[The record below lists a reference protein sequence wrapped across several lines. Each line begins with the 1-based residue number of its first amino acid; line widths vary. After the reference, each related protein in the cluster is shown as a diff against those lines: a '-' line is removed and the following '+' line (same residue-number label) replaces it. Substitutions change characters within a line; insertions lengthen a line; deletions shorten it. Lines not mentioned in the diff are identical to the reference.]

1 MSGTVVVGLGGNALL
16 EPGESGTY
24 REQCA
29 HARTMAGS
37 IAGLTAAGWRVVVV
51 HGNGP
56 QVGALAVQQYAAR
69 DEIPPQPLFSLVA
82 MTQGEIGSIL
92 ALALHERLGAGQ
104 PGVVSVGTHVIV
116 HGDDPAFAH
125 PTKPIGPF
133 VGRAEAERL
142 EADRG
147 WAMLEDA
154 GRGYRRVVPSPEP
167 LGILELGAVRSLVDA
182 GVLVIANGGG
192 GVPVVLTA
200 TGYRGVEAV
209 VDKDLAAERLA
220 DELGA
225 DALALV
231 TGVPAAAIEFGTPS
245 ERPLQD
251 VTVVEAERHLQD
263 GQFPAGSMGPKMA
276 AATRFVR
283 HGGRMAVITTPELL
297 LATISSSPWS
307 PTGEVG
313 TRILPVGQP
322 ATSR

>member
-1 MSGTVVVGLGGNALL
+1 
-16 EPGESGTY
+16 
-24 REQCA
+24 
-29 HARTMAGS
+29 
-37 IAGLTAAGWRVVVV
+37 
-51 HGNGP
+51 
-56 QVGALAVQQYAAR
+56 
-69 DEIPPQPLFSLVA
+69 
-82 MTQGEIGSIL
+82 
-92 ALALHERLGAGQ
+92 
-104 PGVVSVGTHVIV
+104 
-116 HGDDPAFAH
+116 
-125 PTKPIGPF
+125 
-133 VGRAEAERL
+133 
-142 EADRG
+142 
-147 WAMLEDA
+147 MLEDA

-167 LGILELGAVRSLVDA
+167 LGILELGAVRSLVEA

-231 TGVPAAAIEFGTPS
+231 TGVPAAAIDFGTSS
-245 ERPLQD
+245 ERPLRD

-263 GQFPAGSMGPKMA
+263 GQFPAGSMGPKVA

-297 LATISSSPWS
+297 LATISSSPWA

-322 ATSR
+322 AASR

>member
-1 MSGTVVVGLGGNALL
+1 MTGTVVVGLGGNALL
-16 EPGESGTY
+16 EPGETGTY

-29 HARTMAGS
+29 HARAMAGS

-104 PGVVSVGTHVIV
+104 AGVVSVGTHVIV
-116 HGDDPAFAH
+116 HGDDPAFAQ

-133 VGRAEAERL
+133 VDRVEAERL
-142 EADRG
+142 EAERG

-167 LGILELGAVRSLVDA
+167 LGILELAAVRSLVDA

-225 DALALV
+225 EVLALV

-245 ERPLQD
+245 ERPLRD

-263 GQFPAGSMGPKMA
+263 GQFAAGSMGPKIA

-283 HGGRMAVITTPELL
+283 HGGGMAVITTPELL
-297 LATISSSPWS
+297 LATISSSPWT
-307 PTGEVG
+307 PTGDVG

-322 ATSR
+322 AASR

>member
-1 MSGTVVVGLGGNALL
+1 MTGTVVVGLGGNALV
-16 EPGESGTY
+16 EPGETGSY

-29 HARTMAGS
+29 HARAMARS

-56 QVGALAVQQYAAR
+56 QVGALAVQQHMAR
-69 DEIPPQPLFSLVA
+69 DEVPPHPLFSLVA

-92 ALALHERLGAGQ
+92 TLALRERLEAE
-104 PGVVSVGTHVIV
+104 PGVVSVGTHTIV
-116 HGDDPAFAH
+116 HVDDPAFAH

-133 VGRAEAERL
+133 VDRAEAERL
-142 EADRG
+142 TVERG
-147 WAMLEDA
+147 WVMLEDA

-167 LGILELGAVRSLVDA
+167 LGILELAAVRSLVDA

-192 GVPVVLTA
+192 GIPVVLTA

-225 DALALV
+225 DVLALV
-231 TGVPAAAIEFGTPS
+231 TGVPAAAVDFGTAS
-245 ERPLQD
+245 ERPLRD
-251 VTVVEAERHLQD
+251 VTVIEAERHLQD

-283 HGGRMAVITTPELL
+283 HGGSMAVITTAELL
-297 LATISSSPWS
+297 LATISSSPRS
-307 PTGEVG
+307 ATGEVG

-322 ATSR
+322 AASR

>member
-1 MSGTVVVGLGGNALL
+1 MTGTVVVGLGGNALL

-29 HARTMAGS
+29 HARAMAGS

-69 DEIPPQPLFSLVA
+69 DEVPPQPLFSLVA

-92 ALALHERLGAGQ
+92 ALALHERLGARQ
-104 PGVVSVGTHVIV
+104 ARVVTVGTHVIV

-133 VGRAEAERL
+133 VDRVEAERL
-142 EADRG
+142 EAERG

-167 LGILELGAVRSLVDA
+167 LGILELAAVRSLVDA

-225 DALALV
+225 EVLALV

-245 ERPLQD
+245 ERPLRD

-263 GQFPAGSMGPKMA
+263 GQFAAGSMGPKIA

-283 HGGRMAVITTPELL
+283 HGGGMAVITTPELL
-297 LATISSSPWS
+297 LATISSSPRS
-307 PTGEVG
+307 PTGDVG

-322 ATSR
+322 AASR

>member
-1 MSGTVVVGLGGNALL
+1 MTGTVVVGLGGNALL

-29 HARTMAGS
+29 HARAMAGS

-104 PGVVSVGTHVIV
+104 TGVVSVGTHVIV

-133 VGRAEAERL
+133 VDRVEAERL
-142 EADRG
+142 EAERG
-147 WAMLEDA
+147 WTMLEDA

-167 LGILELGAVRSLVDA
+167 LGILELAAVRSLVDA

-225 DALALV
+225 EALALV
-231 TGVPAAAIEFGTPS
+231 TGVPAAAIGFGTTS
-245 ERPLQD
+245 ERPLRD

-263 GQFPAGSMGPKMA
+263 GQFPAGSMGPKIA

-283 HGGRMAVITTPELL
+283 HGGGMAVITTPELL
-297 LATISSSPWS
+297 LATISSSPWT
-307 PTGEVG
+307 PTGDVG

-322 ATSR
+322 AASR

>member
-1 MSGTVVVGLGGNALL
+1 MTGTVVVGLGGNALV
-16 EPGESGTY
+16 EPGESGSY

-29 HARTMAGS
+29 HARAMAAS
-37 IAGLTAAGWRVVVV
+37 IAALTAAGWRVVVV

-56 QVGALAVQQYAAR
+56 QVGALAVQQHIAR
-69 DEIPPQPLFSLVA
+69 DEITPQPLFSLVA

-92 ALALHERLGAGQ
+92 TLALHERLGTGR

-133 VGRAEAERL
+133 VDRTEAERL
-142 EADRG
+142 KAERG
-147 WAMLEDA
+147 WVMLEDA

-167 LGILELGAVRSLVDA
+167 LGILELGAVRSLVDS
-182 GVLVIANGGG
+182 GVVVIANGGG

-209 VDKDLAAERLA
+209 IDKDLAAERLA
-220 DELGA
+220 DDLAA

-231 TGVPAAAIEFGTPS
+231 TAVPAAALDFGTAS
-245 ERPLQD
+245 ERPLLD

-263 GQFPAGSMGPKMA
+263 GQFPAGSMGPKVA

-283 HGGRMAVITTPELL
+283 HGGRMAVITSPERL

-307 PTGEVG
+307 PTGDVG
-313 TRILPVGQP
+313 TRILPVGMP
-322 ATSR
+322 AASR

>member
-1 MSGTVVVGLGGNALL
+1 MTGTVVVGLGGNALV
-16 EPGESGTY
+16 EPGETGSY

-29 HARTMAGS
+29 HARAMASS

-56 QVGALAVQQYAAR
+56 QVGALAVQQHVAR
-69 DEIPPQPLFSLVA
+69 DEVPPHPLFSLVA

-92 ALALHERLGAGQ
+92 TLALRERLGTAE

-116 HGDDPAFAH
+116 HVDDPAFAH

-133 VGRAEAERL
+133 VDRAEAERL
-142 EADRG
+142 TVERG
-147 WAMLEDA
+147 WVMLEDA

-167 LGILELGAVRSLVDA
+167 LGILELTAVRSLVDA

-225 DALALV
+225 DVLALV
-231 TGVPAAAIEFGTPS
+231 TGVPAAAVDFGTAS
-245 ERPLQD
+245 ERPLRD

-263 GQFPAGSMGPKMA
+263 GQFPSGSMGPKVA

-283 HGGRMAVITTPELL
+283 HGGSMAVITTPELL
-297 LATISSSPWS
+297 LGTISSSPWS

-322 ATSR
+322 AASR

>member
-1 MSGTVVVGLGGNALL
+1 MTGTVVVGLGGNALL

-29 HARTMAGS
+29 HARAMAGS
-37 IAGLTAAGWRVVVV
+37 IAGLTAAGWRVIVV

-56 QVGALAVQQYAAR
+56 QVGALAVQQHAAR

-92 ALALHERLGAGQ
+92 ALALHERLGPGQ

-133 VGRAEAERL
+133 VDRAEAERL
-142 EADRG
+142 EAERG
-147 WAMLEDA
+147 WVMLEDA

-167 LGILELGAVRSLVDA
+167 LGILELGAVRSLVEA

-231 TGVPAAAIEFGTPS
+231 TGVPAAAIDFGTLV
-245 ERPLQD
+245 R
-251 VTVVEAERHLQD
+251 
-263 GQFPAGSMGPKMA
+263 A
-276 AATRFVR
+276 AAAGRDR
-283 HGGRMAVITTPELL
+283 RGGRTPSAGRPVPGRQHGTKGRRSDALR
-297 LATISSSPWS
+297 APR
-307 PTGEVG
+307 GEDG
-313 TRILPVGQP
+313 RHHDPRAPVGDDLVVP
-322 ATSR
+322 VGPDR

>member
-1 MSGTVVVGLGGNALL
+1 MTGTVVVGLGGNALL

-29 HARTMAGS
+29 HARAMAGS
-37 IAGLTAAGWRVVVV
+37 IAGLTVAGWRVVVV

-104 PGVVSVGTHVIV
+104 AGVVSVGTHVIV

-133 VGRAEAERL
+133 VDRVEAERL
-142 EADRG
+142 EAERG

-167 LGILELGAVRSLVDA
+167 LGILELAAVRSLVDA

-225 DALALV
+225 EVLALV

-245 ERPLQD
+245 ERPLRD

-263 GQFPAGSMGPKMA
+263 GQFAAGSMGPKIA

-283 HGGRMAVITTPELL
+283 HGGGMAVITTPELL
-297 LATISSSPWS
+297 LGTISSSLWS
-307 PTGEVG
+307 PTGDVG

-322 ATSR
+322 AASR